1 MALITTPASLWVRLA
16 ALVYDSLLVLG
27 IWIIGTFAVLPFTGG
42 QGVSEGMAWY
52 RIYLFALTAAFFVGF
67 WCTAGQTLGMTAWR
81 LRVRTADG
89 HRISLTQGVVRL
101 VIAWVTFGAGL
112 LYCLFDPERR
122 ALHDVAAGTVLV
134 REPRQS

>member
-16 ALVYDSLLVLG
+16 ALVYDSLLIFG
-27 IWIIGTFAVLPFTGG
+27 IWVLATFAVLPFTGG
-42 QGVSEGMAWY
+42 QAVTLGMPWY
-52 RIYLFALTAAFFVGF
+52 RIYLFLITAAFFVGF

-81 LRVRTADG
+81 LRVRTVDG
-89 HRISLTQGVVRL
+89 DRISLSQGVVRL
-101 VIAWVTFGAGL
+101 VIAWVTLGGGL

-134 REPRQS
+134 REPRGQ